1 MKRRTAI
8 RLVGGVLAAVAVA
21 FIVLSAYIYVTGGSG
36 EASRA
41 VQARRVEPDRQ
52 VGAESAPESSP
63 DGGLEESQPEPTGY
77 IIYEAVAGRSE
88 ARFLIDEVL
97 RGEPKTVVG
106 RTDQVDGSIAVQFEP
121 ARVEIGEFE
130 INLRTIATDDE
141 MRDRTIR
148 GMILETN
155 RDEFEFSTFV
165 PTAVSGVP
173 DTLSPGSS
181 MDLTVTG
188 DLTVRNV
195 TRSVDFEMMLQIRSK
210 EQLEGFATTR
220 FTWEEFEITIPYVGG
235 DSIVN
240 AVDDWVVIEMKF
252 VALAD
257 AEG

>member
-1 MKRRTAI
+1 MKRRTVI
-8 RLVGGVLAAVAVA
+8 RLVGGVLAAVVVA
-21 FIVLSAYIYVTGGSG
+21 FIALSAYIYVVGGSG
-36 EASRA
+36 EASRE

-52 VGAESAPESSP
+52 VGAESTPEGSQEY
-63 DGGLEESQPEPTGY
+63 GLEESQQVQSRY
-77 IIYEAVAGRSE
+77 IVYGAVAGQSE

-106 RTDQVDGSIAVQFEP
+106 RTDQIDGSIAVQFEP
-121 ARVEIGEFE
+121 GRVEIGEFE

-173 DTLSPGSS
+173 QTLTAGSS
-181 MDLTVTG
+181 VDLIVTG
-188 DLTVRNV
+188 DLTVRDV
-195 TRSVDFEMMLQIRSK
+195 TRSVDFEMTLRVLS
-210 EQLEGFATTR
+210 ERRLEGFATTR
-220 FTWEEFEITIPYVGG
+220 FTWDEFEITIPYVGG

-240 AVDDWVVIEMKF
+240 AVDDWVVIEMEF
-252 VALAD
+252 VALA
-257 AEG
+257 EERS